1 MLPGLGHP
9 ELQNSEQHSSE
20 KRKREDGGNQ
30 QSHGVINLRCKFT
43 VVNVI
48 MLLNALFGFGR

>member
-20 KRKREDGGNQ
+20 KGGREDGENQ
-30 QSHGVINLRCKFT
+30 RIKIVIIYKT
-43 VVNVI
+43 EYD
-48 MLLNALFGFGR
+48 M